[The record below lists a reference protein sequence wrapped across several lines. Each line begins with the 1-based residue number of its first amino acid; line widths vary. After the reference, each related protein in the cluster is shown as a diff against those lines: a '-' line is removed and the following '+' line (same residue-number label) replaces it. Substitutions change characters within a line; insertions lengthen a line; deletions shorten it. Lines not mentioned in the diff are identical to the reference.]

1 MNEEPP
7 VPDYGGYSA
16 VPRKIVYDQTISGH
30 AKLVYMCL
38 GARINADYRAWPSHA
53 LMAKEAG
60 LGVTSVKKA
69 LAELKALGLVDWSK
83 RIMPDGS
90 QTSNIYVVNVQMPST
105 KPPADG
111 GPPF

>member
-1 MNEEPP
+1 MTEEQPA
-7 VPDYGGYSA
+7 PDYGGYSA

-38 GARINADYRAWPSHA
+38 GARINSDFRAWPSHA

-60 LGVTSVKKA
+60 IGVTSVKKA
-69 LAELKALGLVDWSK
+69 LTELKELGLVDWS
-83 RIMPDGS
+83 RRALPDGS
-90 QTSNIYVVNVQMPST
+90 QTSNIYVVNVQMPSP
-105 KPPADG
+105 KPPAQG